1 MQCWGILVS
10 QSICCLKS
18 VSSVHTCPP
27 LCVPSSHCFMFIHS
41 DADFPQCLD
50 SGINHA
56 SCDSVPRCQRVAVQ
70 CQANQCDCGSSGLR
84 LRFPVGRL
92 HPADGLKCSELRF
105 SDVSTPSGA
114 ATPAEMLN
122 QSRADFKMKTPLNSQ
137 PPDSFWNILKQLHFH
152 VKSVKKK
159 KKKSAQAQCLTSLEL
174 SFTIQLLEDQKKKEN
189 EIPACYFNHLSF
201 LIRRTVDYYNTLN
214 QHRN

>member
-92 HPADGLKCSELRF
+92 HPAVGLKCSELRF

-137 PPDSFWNILKQLHFH
+137 PPDSF
-152 VKSVKKK
+152 
-159 KKKSAQAQCLTSLEL
+159 
-174 SFTIQLLEDQKKKEN
+174 
-189 EIPACYFNHLSF
+189 
-201 LIRRTVDYYNTLN
+201 
-214 QHRN
+214 